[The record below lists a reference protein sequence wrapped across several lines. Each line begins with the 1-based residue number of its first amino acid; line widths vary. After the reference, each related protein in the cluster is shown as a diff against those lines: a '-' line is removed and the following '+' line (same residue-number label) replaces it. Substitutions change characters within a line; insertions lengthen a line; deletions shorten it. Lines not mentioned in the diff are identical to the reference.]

1 MLGVDSAGPGWS
13 KVVVKPH
20 LGPLKSLSGAVPHP
34 KGMIEVRVEREG
46 TRYRIDVRAPQGVEV
61 IRESGG

>member
-1 MLGVDSAGPGWS
+1 
-13 KVVVKPH
+13 
-20 LGPLKSLSGAVPHP
+20 
-34 KGMIEVRVEREG
+34 MIEVRVEREG